1 MASSGSIVFDF
12 VRMAFGETSDLLT
25 LASFLLAAHQ
35 PGFRQYWHKLTDRTF
50 SGVYHANAFDLAMM
64 IPYFIVLFI
73 LAAYGMHRYKL
84 LYDYYVYRKNIP
96 STPPAV
102 LHWPKVTIQLPIFN
116 ERYVIERLVDAVSQF
131 DYPRELMDIQVLDD
145 STDETCEVARACVDR
160 HAAQGLPI
168 VYIHRTNREGYKAGA
183 LENGLK
189 TARGEFVAIF
199 DADFIPP
206 ADFLRRTIPH
216 FLNPDGG
223 EKIGMVQTRWTYLNG
238 DYSLLTRVETILLD
252 GHFVI
257 EHGGRSRR
265 GTFFN
270 FNGTAGVW
278 RRTAIDSAGGWQH
291 DTLTEDTDLSYRA
304 QLKGWKFLYLPEI
317 ECPSELPVDMNG
329 FKAQQARWA
338 KGLMQTAKKILPKVF
353 RSDVPWHVKSEAFF
367 HLTANISYPLMVLLS
382 TMLLPAMIVRFYQGW
397 FQMLVID
404 LPLFLASTC
413 SISSF
418 YLAAQKELRPKTWRN
433 TFLYLPFVMA
443 TGIGLSVRNA
453 QAVLEAIFGK
463 QSEFARTPKFR
474 IEGKSGTFAAKKYK
488 NKSGWMPY
496 FEIALGL
503 YFALA
508 IVYSISNENYA
519 TVPFLLLFVWG
530 YLYTGFMSLSQSW
543 FAHLRF
549 GVNAPEMRPAS
560 TGAPGF

>member
-1 MASSGSIVFDF
+1 
-12 VRMAFGETSDLLT
+12 LLT
-25 LASFLLAAHQ
+25 LASFLLAAQHN
-35 PGFRQYWHKLTDRTF
+35 PLVHYWHKITDRTF

-64 IPYFIVLFI
+64 IPYFLVLLI
-73 LAAYGMHRYKL
+73 LAMYGMHRYAL
-84 LYDYYVYRKNIP
+84 LYNYFMYRKNVP
-96 STPPAV
+96 RVPPTPAD
-102 LHWPKVTIQLPIFN
+102 WPKVTIQLPIFN

-131 DYPRELMDIQVLDD
+131 DYPRELLDIQVLDD
-145 STDETCEVARACVDR
+145 STDETREVARSCVER

-189 TARGEFVAIF
+189 TAQGEFVTIF
-199 DADFIPP
+199 DADFIPQP
-206 ADFLRRTIPH
+206 DFLRRTIPY
-216 FLNPDGG
+216 FLDPANGSN
-223 EKIGMVQTRWTYLNG
+223 IGMVQTRWTYLNS

-278 RRTAIDSAGGWQH
+278 RRAAIDAAGGWEH

-304 QLKGWKFLYLPEI
+304 QLKGWKFLYLPDI
-317 ECPSELPVDMNG
+317 ECASELPVDMNG

-353 RSDVPWHVKSEAFF
+353 SADVPWHVKAEAFF
-367 HLTANISYPLMVLLS
+367 HLTANISYPLMVVLS

-397 FQMLVID
+397 FQMIVID

-418 YLAAQKELRPKTWRN
+418 YLAAQKELRPKTWLT
-433 TFLYLPFVMA
+433 TFLYMPFVMA
-443 TGIGLSVRNA
+443 TGIGLSVRND
-453 QAVLEAIFGK
+453 QAVLEAIAGK
-463 QSEFARTPKFR
+463 KSEFARTPKFK

-496 FEIALGL
+496 CELALGL

-508 IVYSISNENYA
+508 VVYSFRNENYA
-519 TVPFLLLFVWG
+519 TAPFLLLFVWG
-530 YLYTGFMSLSQSW
+530 YMYTGFMSLSQSW
-543 FAHLRF
+543 FARMRF

>member
-1 MASSGSIVFDF
+1 M
-12 VRMAFGETSDLLT
+12 LT
-25 LASFLLAAHQ
+25 LAPFLIAAQQNRLVH
-35 PGFRQYWHKLTDRTF
+35 YWHKITDKTF
-50 SGVYHANAFDLAMM
+50 SGVYHANAFDMAMM
-64 IPYFIVLFI
+64 IPYFIVLLI
-73 LAAYGMHRYKL
+73 LAMYGMHRYAL
-84 LYDYYVYRKNIP
+84 LYNYFAYRKNIP
-96 STPPAV
+96 PKPPAV
-102 LHWPKVTIQLPIFN
+102 TDWPKVTIQLPIFN

-131 DYPRELMDIQVLDD
+131 DYPRELLDIQVLDD
-145 STDETCEVARACVDR
+145 STDETQQVARACVER
-160 HAAQGLPI
+160 HAGDGLPI
-168 VYIHRTNREGYKAGA
+168 VYIHRTNRDGFKAGA
-183 LENGLK
+183 LENGLH

-199 DADFIPP
+199 DADFIPQP
-206 ADFLRRTIPH
+206 DFLRRTVPY
-216 FLNPDGG
+216 FLDPNGG
-223 EKIGMVQTRWTYLNG
+223 AGIGMVQTRWTYLNS

-278 RRTAIDSAGGWQH
+278 RRAAIDAAGGWEH

-304 QLKGWKFLYLPEI
+304 QLKGWRFLYLPDI
-317 ECPSELPVDMNG
+317 ECASELPVDMNG

-353 RSDVPWHVKSEAFF
+353 RADVPWHIKSEAFF

-418 YLAAQKELRPKTWRN
+418 YLAAQKELRPKSWLN
-433 TFLYLPFVMA
+433 TFLYMPFVMA

-453 QAVLEAIFGK
+453 QAVLEAIAGK
-463 QSEFARTPKFR
+463 KTEFARTPKFK

-488 NKSGWMPY
+488 NKSGWLPY
-496 FEIALGL
+496 FEVALGL

-508 IVYSISNENYA
+508 VIYAFRNENYA
-519 TVPFLLLFVWG
+519 TTPFLLLFVWG

>member
-1 MASSGSIVFDF
+1 MSTFAP
-12 VRMAFGETSDLLT
+12 
-25 LASFLLAAHQ
+25 FLIAAAQQNPLVH
-35 PGFRQYWHKLTDRTF
+35 YWHKITDRTF
-50 SGVYHANAFDLAMM
+50 SGVYHANAFDMAMM
-64 IPYFIVLFI
+64 IPYFIVLLV
-73 LAAYGMHRYKL
+73 LAMYGMHRYAL
-84 LYDYYVYRKNIP
+84 LYNYFVYRKNIP
-96 STPPAV
+96 ALPPAV
-102 LHWPKVTIQLPIFN
+102 ANWPKVTIQLPIFN
-116 ERYVIERLVDAVSQF
+116 ERYVIERLVDAVAQF
-131 DYPRELMDIQVLDD
+131 DYPRELLDIQVLDD
-145 STDETCEVARACVDR
+145 STDETQQVARACVER
-160 HAAQGLPI
+160 HAAEGLPI
-168 VYIHRTNREGYKAGA
+168 VYIHRTNRQGFKAGA
-183 LENGLK
+183 LENGLH

-199 DADFIPP
+199 DADFIPQP
-206 ADFLRRTIPH
+206 DFLRRTIPY
-216 FLNPDGG
+216 FLDPNGG
-223 EKIGMVQTRWTYLNG
+223 AGIGMVQARWTYLNS

-278 RRTAIDSAGGWQH
+278 RRSAIDAAGGWEH

-304 QLKGWKFLYLPEI
+304 QLKGWKFLYLPDI
-317 ECPSELPVDMNG
+317 ECASELPVDMNG

-353 RSDVPWHVKSEAFF
+353 RADVPWHIKSEAFF

-418 YLAAQKELRPKTWRN
+418 YLAAQKELRPKSWLT
-433 TFLYLPFVMA
+433 TFLYMPFVMA

-453 QAVLEAIFGK
+453 QAVLEALAGK
-463 QSEFARTPKFR
+463 KTEFARTPKFK
-474 IEGKSGTFAAKKYK
+474 IEGKSGTFAAKKYT

-496 FEIALGL
+496 FEVALGL

-508 IVYSISNENYA
+508 VLYAFRNENYA
-519 TVPFLLLFVWG
+519 TTPFLLLFVWG

-543 FAHLRF
+543 FAQLRF

>member
-1 MASSGSIVFDF
+1 LFNLVP
-12 VRMAFGETSDLLT
+12 TLLVIQQSP
-25 LASFLLAAHQ
+25 LSH
-35 PGFRQYWHKLTDRTF
+35 YWHKITDRTF

-64 IPYFIVLFI
+64 IPYFLVLFI
-73 LAAYGMHRYKL
+73 LAMYGMHRYVL
-84 LYDYYVYRKNIP
+84 LYEYYAYRKNVPGP
-96 STPPAV
+96 SPSVTN
-102 LHWPKVTIQLPIFN
+102 WPKVTIQLPIFN
-116 ERYVIERLVDAVSQF
+116 ERYVIERLVDAVSLF
-131 DYPRELMDIQVLDD
+131 DYPRELLDIQVLDD
-145 STDETCEVARACVDR
+145 STDETREVARACVER
-160 HAAQGLPI
+160 HAAGGLPI
-168 VYIHRTNREGYKAGA
+168 VYIHRSNREGYKAGA

-189 TARGEFVAIF
+189 TAQGQFVAIF
-199 DADFIPP
+199 DADFIPQS
-206 ADFLRRTIPH
+206 DFLRRTIPY
-216 FLNPDGG
+216 FVNPDGG
-223 EKIGMVQTRWTYLNG
+223 ERIGMVQTRWTYLNS

-278 RRTAIDSAGGWQH
+278 RRAAIDSAGGWQH

-317 ECPSELPVDMNG
+317 ECASELPVDMNG

-338 KGLMQTAKKILPKVF
+338 KGLMQTAKKILPQVF
-353 RSDVPWHVKSEAFF
+353 RSDAPFHVKSEAFF

-418 YLAAQKELRPKTWRN
+418 YLAAQKELRPKTWMK
-433 TFLYLPFVMA
+433 TFLYMPFVMA

-453 QAVLEAIFGK
+453 QAVLEAIAGK
-463 QSEFARTPKFR
+463 KSEFARTPKFK

-496 FEIALGL
+496 FEIGLGL
-503 YFALA
+503 YFSLA
-508 IVYSISNENYA
+508 ILYAITNENYA